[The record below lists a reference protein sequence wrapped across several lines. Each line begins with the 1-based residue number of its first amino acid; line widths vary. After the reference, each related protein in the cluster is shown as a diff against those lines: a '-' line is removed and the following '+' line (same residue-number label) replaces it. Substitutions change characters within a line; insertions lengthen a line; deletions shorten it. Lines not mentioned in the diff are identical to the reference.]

1 MFKSAIQ
8 NLTRDTGRSTA
19 SLKQPN

>member
-1 MFKSAIQ
+1 
-8 NLTRDTGRSTA
+8 LTYDTGRSTA